1 MAGLKLPGAMALL
14 CLVSSGALASSA
26 DDARNSASRP
36 AANSSA
42 DTRAGPAAP
51 PERTTATNAAA
62 PSRPPNAAQPAQPES
77 PAPSARHNGLAVDE
91 SGRPLPVS
99 KGHQPPDASL
109 FTPLAAIADVLGI
122 SALLSHLGMEG
133 RVASAVGGILI
144 ILLLIVLVFLV
155 WWRLMRR
162 YHVTEM
168 RQRRQTR

>member
-1 MAGLKLPGAMALL
+1 MAGLKLPCAVVVL
-14 CLVSSGALASSA
+14 CLISAGGIASGADGAKNTASP
-26 DDARNSASRP
+26 P
-36 AANSSA
+36 AANPSA
-42 DTRAGPAAP
+42 ATQAGPP
-51 PERTTATNAAA
+51 PERTDAAA
-62 PSRPPNAAQPAQPES
+62 PSPPDVQAAQPGS
-77 PAPSARHNGLAVDE
+77 PAPSARNNGLAVDE
-91 SGRPLPVS
+91 SGRPLPVK

-122 SALLSHLGMEG
+122 TALLSHLGLEG